1 MAYNN
6 SVIIPAIVFCL
17 GAVIDEAQKD
27 DYIAR
32 RSCSGA
38 RKLLLMKWMVV
49 GFFFTMCYKSYMRA
63 MMIKIDYE
71 KTIDTIDDML
81 MSEIPI
87 KMVSNTHLPLLLAN
101 DPRET
106 MKALANKIEYY
117 EREDGGKNPDW
128 IEKGYIFKQLCAS

>member
-6 SVIIPAIVFCL
+6 SDIISAIAFCL
-17 GAVIDEAQKD
+17 GAVIDEAQED

-38 RKLLLMKWMVV
+38 RKLILMKWMIV

-81 MSEIPI
+81 KSEIAINMASGTQMP
-87 KMVSNTHLPLLLAN
+87 MLLAN
-101 DPRET
+101 DPREK
-106 MKALANKIEYY
+106 MKALANKIKFY
-117 EREDGGKNPDW
+117 ELEDGGKSPHW
-128 IEKGYIFKQLCAS
+128 IETG

>member
-1 MAYNN
+1 MNN
-6 SVIIPAIVFCL
+6 SDIILAIVFCL
-17 GAVIDEAQKD
+17 GAVIDEAQED
-27 DYIAR
+27 NYIAR

-38 RKLLLMKWMVV
+38 RKLLVMKWMIV

-87 KMVSNTHLPLLLAN
+87 MMTNSTTLPIVLAN
-101 DPRET
+101 DPREK
-106 MKALANKIEYY
+106 MKALANKIVFY
-117 EREDGGKNPDW
+117 ELEDGGKSPDF
-128 IEKGYIFKQLCAS
+128 IETG

>member
-6 SVIIPAIVFCL
+6 SDIISAIVFCL
-17 GAVIDEAQKD
+17 GAVIDEAQED

-38 RKLLLMKWMVV
+38 RKLILMKWMIV

-81 MSEIPI
+81 KSEISINMASGTQMP
-87 KMVSNTHLPLLLAN
+87 MLLAN
-101 DPRET
+101 DPREK
-106 MKALANKIEYY
+106 MKELANKFEFY
-117 EREDGGKNPDW
+117 ELEDGGKSPDW
-128 IEKGYIFKQLCAS
+128 LERG

>member
-17 GAVIDEAQKD
+17 GAVIDEAQED

-32 RSCSGA
+32 KSGSGA

-81 MSEIPI
+81 KSEIPI
-87 KMVSNTHLPLLLAN
+87 MMTNSTTLPMLLAN
-101 DPRET
+101 DPRSK
-106 MKALANKIEYY
+106 MKALANKFEFY
-117 EREDGGKNPDW
+117 EMEDGGISPDW
-128 IEKGYIFKQLCAS
+128 IEKG